1 MEEEKEHFTGD
12 PAKKDSEHESEIQS
26 LVEDKTQISIDNN
39 PDKKFKPAEFK
50 KTVKKNPWI
59 MATIVLGIIAL
70 VLLVLM
76 LRGGITGNIIT
87 GRVIGE
93 ADAGERLMAFAE
105 AQGINLEI
113 LDMTV
118 DGNFYDVLISI
129 NGQESNVKLTKDGE
143 NMVQLIPLMTPD
155 LEQTQL
161 SVDVPKSDKP
171 KVELFV
177 MTHCPYGTQ
186 AEKGILPVY
195 NLLDDKID
203 GNIKFVHYFMHEP
216 EETETPIQVCIRE
229 EQEDKYLD
237 YLACFLEGDGNADA
251 SGYVKNNKDSENC
264 RKEVG
269 IDESKLSSCIENE
282 AEGYYVSDSD
292 LCQGYGVGGS
302 PTLVI
307 NGVIADSGRSPAAYL
322 ETICLAFND
331 APEECNEELNT
342 ANPSAGFGYTASA
355 GGSTNAQC

>member
-1 MEEEKEHFTGD
+1 MEEDKEHHID
-12 PAKKDSEHESEIQS
+12 DDEKKDSEYESEIQS

-93 ADAGERLMAFAE
+93 AD
-105 AQGINLEI
+105 IVSK
-113 LDMTV
+113 TV
-118 DGNFYDVLISI
+118 DFVNTNLLPPGQGQVTFNSISEKSGLYEVLVSFQGREVPIY
-129 NGQESNVKLTKDGE
+129 VTKDGE
-143 NMVQLIPLMTPD
+143 FMTQALIPMDELN
-155 LEQTQL
+155 QTQQQTQPP
-161 SVDVPKSDKP
+161 VDVPKSDKP

-186 AEKGILPVY
+186 AEKGMLPVFG
-195 NLLDDKID
+195 LLGDKID
-203 GNIKFVHYFMHEP
+203 SSIKFVHYFLHEP
-216 EETETPIQVCIRE
+216 EETETPRQVCIRE
-229 EQEDKYLD
+229 EQSDKFLD
-237 YLACFLEGDGNADA
+237 YLKCFLEDD
-251 SGYVKNNKDSENC
+251 DSERC
-264 RKEVG
+264 LTETG
-269 IDESKLSSCIENE
+269 IDKTKL
-282 AEGYYVSDSD
+282 D
-292 LCQGYGVGGS
+292 LCIAGKADDYYAADSELSEGYGVRGS

-322 ETICLAFND
+322 GTICSAFNN
-331 APEECNEELNT
+331 APEECNEDLST